1 MNQDPT
7 LWLLARSSGIVAYAL
22 LTLVVLAGIVLK
34 ARPLGTAVRPALVTD
49 LHRFV
54 AMLSLGALALHGTA
68 LVLDRAVDIRVLHLL
83 VPGLAPY
90 RPLWTALGVVAA
102 ELMLVVYLSFGQ
114 RKRMGTAAWRRLHR
128 STYVLFALA
137 TAHGLMAGTDT
148 GRAWALALYGGS
160 VGAVVAA
167 WGWRMLVPPASARPA
182 RPASGSRAVNAS

>member
-1 MNQDPT
+1 MSQDPT

-22 LTLVVLAGIVLK
+22 LTAVVLGGIVLK

-54 AMLSLGALALHGTA
+54 AMLSLGALAVHGTA
-68 LVLDRAVDIRVLHLL
+68 LVLDRAVDIRLVHLI

-114 RKRMGTAAWRRLHR
+114 RKRLGMKAWRRLHR
-128 STYVLFALA
+128 TTYLLFGLA
-137 TAHGLMAGTDT
+137 TAHGLMAGTDS
-148 GRAWALALYGGS
+148 GRAWALGLYGAS
-160 VGAVVAA
+160 VGAVAAA
-167 WGWRMLVPPASARPA
+167 WAWRMLVPPAGARA
-182 RPASGSRAVNAS
+182 TRGAASSRAVRAS